1 MFKKLRSKLSQRRN
15 EIIEGRIKEMVY
27 RAEGYAVFS
36 DIYFESARGYA
47 VDRGAKA
54 ADATSA
60 STRVEI
66 DGKSYSV
73 VFSKSAGGGTV
84 FGIEDA
90 HVVRDRLLNP
100 AKMRAHY
107 EGQMDRAFAEF
118 GAANRY
124 DQAERLIAK
133 DIENSVVKH
142 PTWVSDKGSIEKMF
156 ETALQAALKGGM
168 SEPLALQ
175 WLGQKDLSDA
185 IITSAAH
192 FEKVEFSKAE
202 QIECVGQFTEKL
214 AKAQIK
220 AQMRA
225 GRPSFSE

>member
-1 MFKKLRSKLSQRRN
+1 MFKKLKSKISMRRN
-15 EIIEGRIKEMVY
+15 GIIEGRIKEMVS
-27 RAEGYAVFS
+27 RAEGYAVFD

-60 STRVEI
+60 SARVEI

-84 FGIEDA
+84 FGVEDA
-90 HVVRDRLLNP
+90 QVVRDRLLNP
-100 AKMRAHY
+100 AKMKAHH
-107 EGQMDRAFAEF
+107 EGQLDSTLAAF

-133 DIENSVVKH
+133 DIENCVVKH
-142 PTWVSDKGSIEKMF
+142 PTWVGEKDTIEKMF
-156 ETALQAALKGGM
+156 EVALQAALKGGM
-168 SEPLALQ
+168 SESLALQ

-202 QIECVGQFTEKL
+202 QIECVSKFIEKL
-214 AKAQIK
+214 AKAQIR
-220 AQMRA
+220 AQVRA
-225 GRPSFSE
+225 GKPSFSE